1 MVYTLQTLKDKC
13 EDPLKW
19 ARAHAA
25 IGAIKATGTKH
36 ANITPNMGA
45 GATYKEERVKIT
57 FVKKILAD
65 GSACKKCG
73 EVTAKME
80 DAGQMKY
87 IDETVIADERDPES
101 AGLKLAAKYD
111 VNRAPFFVVEE
122 DGKDAVVYTVYFK
135 FVKQVL
141 AGKTSEQEEIKEIM
155 NDNPDLDFI

>member
-1 MVYTLQTLKDKC
+1 
-13 EDPLKW
+13 
-19 ARAHAA
+19 
-25 IGAIKATGTKH
+25 
-36 ANITPNMGA
+36 
-45 GATYKEERVKIT
+45 VKIT

-80 DAGQMKY
+80 EAGQLQH
-87 IDETVIADERDPES
+87 IDEIVIADERDPES
-101 AGLKLAAKYD
+101 AGIKLAEKYD
-111 VNRAPFFVVEE
+111 VNRAPFFIVEE
-122 DGKDAVVYTVYFK
+122 EGKDAAVYTVYFK